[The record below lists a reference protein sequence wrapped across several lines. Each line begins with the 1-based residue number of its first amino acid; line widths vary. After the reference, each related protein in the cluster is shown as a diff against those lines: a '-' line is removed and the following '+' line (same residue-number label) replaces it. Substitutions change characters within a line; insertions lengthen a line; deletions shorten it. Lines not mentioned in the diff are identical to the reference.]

1 MVSILFCETFAF
13 SDSKAKTQAV
23 HKWVVPMCTTVC
35 GQLVYAGYPALVT
48 SPVVGLGAACGPH
61 WCTLEQAIF
70 LYWCTL
76 CYCSCPLLVQEL
88 ACTGVRL
95 DLLVVTAG
103 LGFQEEASG
112 RPAGKGGGSSAG
124 TLSVS
129 NPTTPPLTTSPPC
142 RHFHANL
149 VELFLAFFL
158 SLSFGRLI

>member
-1 MVSILFCETFAF
+1 MGGT
-13 SDSKAKTQAV
+13 
-23 HKWVVPMCTTVC
+23 HVC
-35 GQLVYAGYPALVT
+35 VYYSVWAAGIRFGYPALVT

-124 TLSVS
+124 ITLSVS
-129 NPTTPPLTTSPPC
+129 TYPL
-142 RHFHANL
+142 L
-149 VELFLAFFL
+149 
-158 SLSFGRLI
+158 